1 MIKSELVECVMHSY
15 PGLNHRDSE
24 IAVNAVFDAIA
35 EALARGDRVEI
46 RGFGALVAKERGSRI
61 GRNPRTG
68 KSVPVTA
75 KLALKFKA
83 SKEIRQALKHRSD
96 ARVSEHVAMAPL
108 RRKPKAGP

>member
-46 RGFGALVAKERGSRI
+46 RGFGAFVAKQHGSRV

-68 KSVPVTA
+68 QSVAVRA
-75 KLALKFKA
+75 KRALKFKA
-83 SKEIRQALKHRSD
+83 SKEIRQALNHRSD
-96 ARVSEHVAMAPL
+96 AHHVVFEHAAMAVED
-108 RRKPKAGP
+108 